1 MGMKKKYIHM
11 LLGVIIMVTA
21 FACEKSEQKFGD
33 YSIAMYVKEA
43 QTKALLDQT
52 TFATNGNQLHI
63 YDYYTPKEGDPTYY
77 IDDQVESQ
85 GSSIWPFVGQRYSW
99 TPDGVHKFYGWMYKD
114 VNENPALTAESFFGT
129 ALKLDDADDQILE
142 LPARTVHQQ
151 DTPQFDF
158 MYSDIYKRN
167 LNVNPDYMS
176 PVELNFSHL
185 FTSFGIAAK
194 NVSNI
199 TYRLRSV
206 QVEGLVTR
214 ASAVIDF
221 SGNEKVGVSYNNTSN
236 ANGNTADYSYTFD
249 ERLELSSTLKDIA
262 TRNSAEDNRQYF
274 IAWPMTAEQAGQV
287 KITVVYDTG
296 IGSSQST
303 KTLTLSEDAWEA
315 GKKNNI
321 NIVFIDKEVHLI
333 CTVVDWTYE
342 EEEMQFTDVVTIHED
357 GKLKWQTN
365 SINSI
370 NTDTGEVLIKSN
382 GAPAIG
388 EFHIETPVGATWHA
402 SLIPI
407 GEGQVDAFEFVDGSN
422 TGQIG
427 NAHAIIKIRAKN
439 TENLANVQK
448 AILRITVSTS
458 DGRTMVV
465 NELTPAGASYKEY
478 TIVQNMI

>member
-1 MGMKKKYIHM
+1 
-11 LLGVIIMVTA
+11 
-21 FACEKSEQKFGD
+21 
-33 YSIAMYVKEA
+33 
-43 QTKALLDQT
+43 
-52 TFATNGNQLHI
+52 
-63 YDYYTPKEGDPTYY
+63 
-77 IDDQVESQ
+77 
-85 GSSIWPFVGQRYSW
+85 
-99 TPDGVHKFYGWMYKD
+99 
-114 VNENPALTAESFFGT
+114 
-129 ALKLDDADDQILE
+129 
-142 LPARTVHQQ
+142 
-151 DTPQFDF
+151 
-158 MYSDIYKRN
+158 
-167 LNVNPDYMS
+167 
-176 PVELNFSHL
+176 L

-194 NVSNI
+194 NVSTNI

-214 ASAVIDF
+214 ASAIIDF
-221 SGNEKVGVSYNNTSN
+221 SGNEKVGVSYNNPSN
-236 ANGNTADYSYTFD
+236 ANGNTPDYSFTFD
-249 ERLELSSTLKDIA
+249 NRLVLSSTLTDIA
-262 TRNSAEDNRQYF
+262 TRESAEDDRQYF
-274 IAWPMTAEQAGQV
+274 ITWPMTAQQAGQV

-296 IGSSQST
+296 GNTQTT

-333 CTVVDWTYE
+333 CTVEDWTYE

-370 NTDTGEVLIKSN
+370 NTETGEVLIKSN
-382 GAPAIG
+382 GTPAIG

-422 TGQIG
+422 TGQVG
-427 NAHAIIKIRAKN
+427 NDHATIKIRAKN

-448 AILRITVSTS
+448 AILRITVTTG
-458 DGRTMVV
+458 DGRTVVV
-465 NELTPAGASYKEY
+465 NELTPGGANYKEY

>member
-1 MGMKKKYIHM
+1 M
-11 LLGVIIMVTA
+11 A
-21 FACEKSEQKFGD
+21 AACACHKESVVDLTDAQIVLSAVETGD
-33 YSIAMYVKEA
+33 
-43 QTKALLDQT
+43 TKALLDVT
-52 TFATNGNQLHI
+52 TFAKKGNQLHI
-63 YDYYTPKEGDPTYY
+63 YDYYTPKAGAPTYH

-85 GSSIWPFVGQRYSW
+85 GSYIWPFVGQRYSW
-99 TPDGVHKFYGWMYKD
+99 TPDGVHKFYGWMHKD
-114 VNENPALTAESFFGT
+114 DNENPALTAESFFG
-129 ALKLDDADDQILE
+129 KRLE
-142 LPARTVHQQ
+142 LDKTNQRLDVPEKVISQGTA
-151 DTPQFDF
+151 QFDF
-158 MYSDIYKRN
+158 MYSDIYERN
-167 LNVNPDYMS
+167 LNENPDYMS
-176 PVELNFSHL
+176 PVELKFSHL

-194 NVSNI
+194 NVSTNI

-206 QVEGLVTR
+206 QVEGLVTS

-221 SGNEKVGVSYNNTSN
+221 SDDEKVGVSYNNRSN
-236 ANGNTADYSYTFD
+236 ANGNTPDYSFTFD
-249 ERLELSSTLKDIA
+249 NRLVLSSTLTDIA
-262 TRNSAEDNRQYF
+262 TRESAEDDRQYF

-287 KITVVYDTG
+287 KITIVYDNGGNT
-296 IGSSQST
+296 STT
-303 KTLTLSEDAWEA
+303 KTLTLSEDAWEP

-357 GKLKWQTN
+357 GKLKWKDT
-365 SINSI
+365 SINSF
-370 NTDTGEVLIKSN
+370 NTETGEVLIKSN
-382 GAPAIG
+382 GTPAVG
-388 EFHIETPVGATWHA
+388 EFHIETPLGATWHA

-422 TGQIG
+422 TGQVG
-427 NAHAIIKIRAKN
+427 KDHAIIKIRAKN

-465 NELTPAGASYKEY
+465 NELTPAGASYKEF

>member
-1 MGMKKKYIHM
+1 MKCKYIHM
-11 LLGVIIMVTA
+11 LLAVIIMVTA

-33 YSIAMYVKEA
+33 YSIAMCVKEA
-43 QTKALLDQT
+43 QTKALLDPT
-52 TFATNGNQLHI
+52 TFATEGNQLHI
-63 YDYYTPKEGDPTYY
+63 YDYYTPKEGAPTYH

-99 TPDGVHKFYGWMYKD
+99 TPDGVHKFYGWMYK
-114 VNENPALTAESFFGT
+114 VNENPALTAESFFG
-129 ALKLDDADDQILE
+129 KRLE
-142 LPARTVHQQ
+142 LDKTNQRLDVPAKDISQGT
-151 DTPQFDF
+151 DQFDF
-158 MYSDIYKRN
+158 MYSDIYERN
-167 LNVNPDYMS
+167 LNANPDYMS

-194 NVSNI
+194 NVSTKI

-221 SGNEKVGVSYNNTSN
+221 SDNEKVRVSYNNPSN
-236 ANGNTADYSYTFD
+236 ANGNDADYSFTFD
-249 ERLELSSTLKDIA
+249 TGLKLSSTLTDIA
-262 TRNSAEDNRQYF
+262 TTASAENDRQYF

-296 IGSSQST
+296 SGSSQAT

-342 EEEMQFTDVVTIHED
+342 EEEMQFTDAVTIHED
-357 GKLKWQTN
+357 GKLKWDPKTISSLNEQ
-365 SINSI
+365 
-370 NTDTGEVLIKSN
+370 TGEVLVKSN
-382 GAPAIG
+382 GTTAEA
-388 EFHIETPVGATWHA
+388 EFHIVTPEGATWHA

-407 GEGQVDAFEFVDGSN
+407 GDGQVDAFEFVGPNYGRVGEAQGKIGIRVTN
-422 TGQIG
+422 T
-427 NAHAIIKIRAKN
+427 
-439 TENLANVQK
+439 TDLANTQK
-448 AILRITVSTS
+448 AILRITVTTG
-458 DGRTMVV
+458 DGRTIVV
-465 NELTPAGASYKEY
+465 NELAPSTATYREY